1 MKPEQI
7 EDRIGLFLTVLALLA
22 LVALW
27 TGGCQSNQPSRERVW
42 HNGQWVD
49 RIELEKGKK

>member
-1 MKPEQI
+1 MKTE
-7 EDRIGLFLTVLALLA
+7 ELHDRIGLFLTLLALLA

-27 TGGCQSNQPSRERVW
+27 TGGCQSNQPTRERGW

-49 RIELEKGKK
+49 RIEYERIKR

>member
-7 EDRIGLFLTVLALLA
+7 DDRIGLFLSVLAIVTMFA
-22 LVALW
+22 L
-27 TGGCQSNQPSRERVW
+27 GSCGCQSNQPSRERVW
-42 HNGQWVD
+42 RNGQWVD